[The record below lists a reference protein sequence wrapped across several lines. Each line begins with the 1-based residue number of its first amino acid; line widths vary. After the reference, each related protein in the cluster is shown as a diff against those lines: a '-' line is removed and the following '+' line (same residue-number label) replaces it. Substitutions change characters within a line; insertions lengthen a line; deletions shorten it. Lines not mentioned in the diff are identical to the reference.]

1 MKLQDLAAPQKTKQI
16 AKVMESYFGNSVA
29 FDQLSQKQAQAM
41 LTKVRGLIAEQ
52 RRQPGFHSSEQ
63 NPAYLKLM
71 MMEQGL
77 AAAATA
83 PAQTPQQT
91 AAAMTLSRQQKQKEL
106 QDQLKSVREQKKSL
120 DDQERSIQQQMSS
133 LHETRLQRRLSEASE
148 VQQAQVVL
156 ASKDMV
162 DQVQKMIEDAS
173 AMQFKDLPALVDQ
186 IRNEVGYDQAT
197 QFNADATAALSG
209 LVQNLQG
216 SKQQLEG
223 ALGVVTGQAPQVPGQ
238 DLGAAPALDAGADL
252 DAELPPEGEE
262 ELDIDADLDIDAE
275 EEPSSLETSL
285 GRAKR

>member
-1 MKLQDLAAPQKTKQI
+1 MKTIDDQI
-16 AKVMESYFGNSVA
+16 RT
-29 FDQLSQKQAQAM
+29 LQAQ
-41 LTKVRGLIAEQ
+41 KAELQQ
-52 RRQPGFHSSEQ
+52 RRNSPMGESKI
-63 NPAYLKLM
+63 A
-71 MMEQGL
+71 
-77 AAAATA
+77 
-83 PAQTPQQT
+83 
-91 AAAMTLSRQQKQKEL
+91 
-106 QDQLKSVREQKKSL
+106 
-120 DDQERSIQQQMSS
+120 
-133 LHETRLQRRLSEASE
+133 RRLREASE

-252 DAELPPEGEE
+252 GAELPPEGEE
-262 ELDIDADLDIDAE
+262 ELDVDADLDVDAE

>member
-1 MKLQDLAAPQKTKQI
+1 MKLQDLAAPQKTKQV

-83 PAQTPQQT
+83 PAQTPAQASALASANK
-91 AAAMTLSRQQKQKEL
+91 AAATKQIDDQIKTIDDQIRTLQAQKAEL
-106 QDQLKSVREQKKSL
+106 Q
-120 DDQERSIQQQMSS
+120 
-133 LHETRLQRRLSEASE
+133 QRRNSPMGESKIARRLREASE

-223 ALGVVTGQAPQVPGQ
+223 ALGVVTGQAPTIPGQ

-252 DAELPPEGEE
+252 GAELPPPEGEE
-262 ELDIDADLDIDAE
+262 ELDIDVDAE
-275 EEPSSLETSL
+275 EEPSSLATTL
-285 GRAKR
+285 GRGKR

>member
-1 MKLQDLAAPQKTKQI
+1 MKLQDLAAPQKTKQV

-186 IRNEVGYDQAT
+186 IRNEVG
-197 QFNADATAALSG
+197 
-209 LVQNLQG
+209 
-216 SKQQLEG
+216 
-223 ALGVVTGQAPQVPGQ
+223 
-238 DLGAAPALDAGADL
+238 
-252 DAELPPEGEE
+252 
-262 ELDIDADLDIDAE
+262 
-275 EEPSSLETSL
+275 
-285 GRAKR
+285 

>member
-1 MKLQDLAAPQKTKQI
+1 MKLQDLAAPQKTKQV

-252 DAELPPEGEE
+252 GAELPPEGEE
-262 ELDIDADLDIDAE
+262 ELDVDADLDIDAE

>member
-1 MKLQDLAAPQKTKQI
+1 MAENTK
-16 AKVMESYFGNSVA
+16 
-29 FDQLSQKQAQAM
+29 
-41 LTKVRGLIAEQ
+41 
-52 RRQPGFHSSEQ
+52 
-63 NPAYLKLM
+63 
-71 MMEQGL
+71 
-77 AAAATA
+77 
-83 PAQTPQQT
+83 
-91 AAAMTLSRQQKQKEL
+91 
-106 QDQLKSVREQKKSL
+106 
-120 DDQERSIQQQMSS
+120 RS
-133 LHETRLQRRLSEASE
+133 RRLAESE

-156 ASKDMV
+156 ASQDMV
-162 DQVQKMIEDAS
+162 DQVQKMLEQVS

-252 DAELPPEGEE
+252 GAELPPEGEE
-262 ELDIDADLDIDAE
+262 ELDVDADLDIDAE